1 MNLTVMD
8 LGGRDSSHIRS
19 TMWEG
24 IKSPYHCYMFIIL
37 LHFSHIPGWF
47 KSLLPASA
55 LTVEERAWNAYPYTK
70 TVFSCP
76 FVEKF
81 SLEIETYY
89 TPDGGHRENVFNL
102 TVF

>member
-1 MNLTVMD
+1 
-8 LGGRDSSHIRS
+8 
-19 TMWEG
+19 
-24 IKSPYHCYMFIIL
+24 MFMIL
-37 LHFSHIPGWF
+37 LYFSHLPGWF

-102 TVF
+102 TVC

>member
-1 MNLTVMD
+1 MD
-8 LGGRDSSHIRS
+8 NF
-19 TMWEG
+19 
-24 IKSPYHCYMFIIL
+24 C
-37 LHFSHIPGWF
+37 FSHLPGWF

-55 LTVEERAWNAYPYTK
+55 LSVEEKAWNAYPYTK

-89 TPDGGHRENVFNL
+89 TPDGGQIENVFNL
-102 TVF
+102 TVSL